1 MDFKDYARKPFTIK
15 AAEVT
20 DDNFEEVAALCGK
33 SIQVNQ
39 KGDRFILV
47 NRRII
52 PNGFKIFVGWWITI
66 MDDNIRCYPPRSFES
81 QFVVVDEDS
90 DTLTHINN
98 ALAILDDVQKT
109 NREIIDLLDDN
120 VETVLTTNSPLDLLE
135 VDDD

>member
-1 MDFKDYARKPFTIK
+1 MDFKDYDRKPFTIK

-20 DDNFEEVAALCGK
+20 DENFEEVAALCGK

-39 KGDRFILV
+39 KGDRYILV

-52 PNGFKIFVGWWITI
+52 PNGFKIFVGWWITV

-81 QFVVVDEDS
+81 QFVVSGQS
-90 DTLTHINN
+90 DTMTHIDN

-120 VETVLTTNSPLDLLE
+120 IETVLTTNSPLDLLE